1 MTQPEVPC
9 PQVLQEEIGSSRPS
23 IDPEVPALPVTPRKV
38 VPYAD
43 FLERRRQRFAKFI
56 PGHDRHDG
64 RNTRVAA
71 PNAGDHD
78 IRK

>member
-1 MTQPEVPC
+1 MTQPEVPR
-9 PQVLQEEIGSSRPS
+9 PQVLQEEEIGPS
-23 IDPEVPALPVTPRKV
+23 GPSVDPEPPALPVTTKV

-56 PGHDRHDG
+56 PVRGQHDG

-71 PNAGDHD
+71 SSAVDHD